1 MSTNKLKE
9 LTMTLTKDDD
19 KIIEETYYERN
30 KRRNRE
36 NFNRR
41 ANLLKQAANRCWWIE
56 TYFKISEGRS

>member
-1 MSTNKLKE
+1 
-9 LTMTLTKDDD
+9 MTLTKDDD

-36 NFNRR
+36 NSSRK
-41 ANLLKQAANRCWWIE
+41 ANLLKTAANGCWWIE

>member
-1 MSTNKLKE
+1 MP
-9 LTMTLTKDDD
+9 LTKDDD
-19 KIIEETYYERN
+19 KIIEEPYYERI

-41 ANLLKQAANRCWWIE
+41 ANLLKQAANGCWWIE